1 MCAQSGRPTLNVD
14 QHLTSLPDVVVCDE
28 RSGDFSESQYCAHVH
43 PDDVEHL
50 VALVELADRFE
61 AHVIVRV
68 DDGHGDWL
76 LVEHSARRDGD
87 AVVLQRTDVTTREH
101 RRVRVNRT
109 ESYWRTILRN
119 GHEAILVLDPGSLGI
134 RPASDHLATLI
145 GVEPEVVQGRPGAE
159 LVVEA
164 DRVSFLEA
172 IDALDDAD
180 GRVTVELRLQ
190 PDTGEP
196 AWFEAVISD
205 ARGDAAV
212 GAIVVNLRDIGDRKQ
227 AEDRLRASEQL
238 FRVLLGH
245 LADGALVVDHDHT
258 VRFASERV
266 AEVVGRS
273 VDGLVGQPLPLAL
286 DAGHVVLTDDT
297 ADRRAAWCDLP
308 CEIVGASGRWY
319 EVSVQDLSDDP
330 VVDGRVVVF
339 RDVTDRRRADERI
352 RIELETDPLT
362 GLLNRR
368 GLEARV
374 GGLHRS
380 AEELQLAFLDLN
392 GFKDV
397 NDTYGHA
404 VADDLLRRVAARL
417 RGVTRSSDLVSRL
430 GGDEFVVVS
439 AATPADP
446 VALRRRLVEQLAGE
460 YRLGDHTV
468 TIGVSV
474 GWGSTGDGLSFTD
487 ALRAADR
494 RMYDDKRR
502 QAAGR

>member
-1 MCAQSGRPTLNVD
+1 MRAHPERAALNVD

-28 RSGDFSESQYCAHVH
+28 RSGDFSESQYFAHVH

-50 VALVELADRFE
+50 AALIDLADRFE

-68 DDGHGDWL
+68 DDGAGDWL
-76 LVEHSARRDGD
+76 LVEHTARREGD
-87 AVVLQRTDVTTREH
+87 AVVLQRTDVTRREH
-101 RRVRVNRT
+101 RRLRVSRT

-134 RPASDHLATLI
+134 RHASDHLATLI
-145 GVEPEVVQGRPGAE
+145 GVEPEVLQNRPGAD
-159 LVVEA
+159 LVVED
-164 DRVSFLEA
+164 DRATFLEA
-172 IDALDDAD
+172 IDALDEAD

-190 PDTGEP
+190 LEAGDP

-205 ARGDAAV
+205 ARADAAV
-212 GAIVVNLRDIGDRKQ
+212 EAVVVNLRDIGDRRQ

-258 VRFASERV
+258 VRFASDRV

-273 VDGLVGQPLPLAL
+273 VDGLVGRPLPLAI
-286 DAGHVVLTDDT
+286 DGGHVVLTDDP
-297 ADRRAAWCDLP
+297 AAPRAGWCDLP
-308 CEIVGASGRWY
+308 SEIVGASGRWY
-319 EVSVQDLSDDP
+319 ELSVHDLSDDP

-339 RDVTDRRRADERI
+339 RDVTDQRRADERI

-374 GGLHRS
+374 GALHRS
-380 AEELQLAFLDLN
+380 EEALQLAFLDLN

-404 VADDLLRRVAARL
+404 VGDDLLRRVAARL
-417 RGVTRSSDLVSRL
+417 RGITRSSDLVSRL

-439 AATPADP
+439 GATPADP
-446 VALRRRLVEQLAGE
+446 VAMRRRLIDQLAGE

-468 TIGVSV
+468 MIGVSV
-474 GWGSTGDGLSFTD
+474 GWSSTGDGLSFTD